1 MGVVKAKKTKAY
13 MRRYQVKFRRRREC
27 KTDYYARKRLV
38 TQDKNKYLSNKY
50 RLVVRFSNRD
60 ITCQIVYS
68 KIVGDNVMCAAYSHE
83 LPR

>member
-50 RLVVRFSNRD
+50 LTE
-60 ITCQIVYS
+60 IKEMIHH
-68 KIVGDNVMCAAYSHE
+68 G
-83 LPR
+83 